1 MGHFVRWLVGAALGA
16 WCCLAP
22 AQVPL
27 LVQSPGEL
35 RVLLASMDPQ
45 AQRQWLLDAYDTQ
58 ALERASDA
66 QLDAILQTVPTS
78 DLFFAV
84 RQWLV
89 RNPDYEFVM
98 LRQERL
104 QPSGDLPALPE
115 RMLVRYRHLP
125 RAVYALWQ
133 EGGARS
139 GQEVLYDASRDGK
152 SMRAHLGGLLGKI
165 SFTMVI
171 DGPLSRLQSRHT
183 VLDIGFQFILDQ
195 LERDTDKLKARAIP
209 LVATA
214 AVVHDGAQRYL
225 EIALSSPGWPDFY
238 ARTTRVRLRLE
249 RPVIQ
254 QVESEDNE
262 GTLFERTVFERVSVQ
277 TFGADAFNLKN
288 PQYHF

>member
-1 MGHFVRWLVGAALGA
+1 MGYVVRWCVGVALGA

-27 LVQSPGEL
+27 QAQSPGEL
-35 RVLLASMDPQ
+35 QALLASMD
-45 AQRQWLLDAYDTQ
+45 AQTRRQWLLDAYDTQ

-66 QLDAILQTVPTS
+66 QLDAVLQAVDAG
-78 DLFFAV
+78 DLFYPV

-89 RNPDYEFVM
+89 RNPDYEFTM
-98 LRQERL
+98 QRQERL

-115 RMLVRYRHLP
+115 RMLVRYRHFP

-139 GQEVLYDASRDGK
+139 GQEVLYDASLDGK
-152 SMRAHLGGLLGKI
+152 AMRAHLGGLLGKI
-165 SFTMVI
+165 AFTMAI

-183 VLDIGFQFILDQ
+183 VLDIGFQFILEQ
-195 LERDTDKLKARAIP
+195 LERDTAKLKARAIP

-262 GTLFERTVFERVSVQ
+262 GTLFERTVFERVNVQ
-277 TFGADAFNLKN
+277 AFGPEAFSLKN